1 MIRDVSYKLVHGKIA
16 GITLGNPKAPV
27 VLCLH
32 GWLDNCAS
40 FLPFFDA
47 LIEQKSELLNQ
58 YQFVAIDWPGHGHSD
73 HRSSDAHYHFI
84 DWCYDL
90 LQLLDVNQWQQ
101 ITIIGHSMGG
111 MAATLFTS
119 AFNDKVD
126 ELILVESIGLLTQ
139 NENPSE
145 QLRKGMLSRLQLQQ
159 KQTTVHQSVEA
170 AVKARMNVSDLSDND
185 AKLLVERGLQTVESG
200 VTWRSDARLRN
211 VSPQRFSLKQAIQIV
226 SNLHCPITLAIGEN
240 GFDMVQTGVKIFA
253 EHISCYQQYTIN
265 GGHHPHMESPKAFID
280 IVEKALKKN

>member
-1 MIRDVSYKLVHGKIA
+1 MIQDISFTLDQGKLA
-16 GITLGNPKAPV
+16 GITIGNSQAPV

-40 FLPFFDA
+40 FLPFFNT
-47 LIEQKSELLNQ
+47 LIAQDSKLLTQ
-58 YQFVAIDWPGHGHSD
+58 YQFVAIDWPGHGQSD
-73 HRSSDAHYHFI
+73 HRSKDAHYHFI

-90 LQLLDVNQWQQ
+90 LQLLEVNQWQQ
-101 ITIIGHSMGG
+101 ISIIGHSMGG

-126 ELILVESIGLLTQ
+126 KLILIEAIGLLTQ

-145 QLRKGMLSRLQLQQ
+145 QLRKGMLSRTLLQH
-159 KQTTVHQSVEA
+159 KQATVHKNIEA
-170 AVKARMNVSDLSDND
+170 AVKARMNVSDLGDSD
-185 AKLLVERGLQTVESG
+185 AKLLVERGLQNVEGG

-211 VSPQRFSLKQAIQIV
+211 VSPQRFSLKQAIQV
-226 SNLHCPITLAIGEN
+226 VANLHCPVTLVIGEN

-253 EHISCYQQYTIN
+253 EHISNYQQFTID
-265 GGHHPHMESPKAFID
+265 GGHHPHMESPEDFIE
-280 IVEKALKKN
+280 IVNKMFK